1 MLTGAIIAG
10 VVFGL
15 YFTLVGLGLNLVFGV
30 MRIVNLAHGDILMLG
45 GVAAW
50 GLFSGLGLHPLVSA
64 VLVLVVFLVCGLPL
78 YYAVVPRLLRSR
90 DSEMLSLILFF
101 GLSQM
106 IEAVTTIS
114 IGSTERSLP
123 PRLMGVGPVTLL
135 GTRLPKA
142 WFFSAAVA
150 ALAVLFVYLYLYR
163 TRLGTLTRAVMVSR
177 DEALATGIDV
187 NFVSAIA
194 FGISLGLA
202 GVAGVFAPFIMGSIT
217 PNMGVALNLTAF
229 AVIVVGTLG
238 NPLGTLLGGIIY
250 GVSLMLMQTYLS
262 SWANLLPNLLLIAVL
277 GQARGHPRP
286 EDAPCIIP
294 GSAGP
299 SWTPPSP
306 PSSSP
311 GWASPGVSIQTS

>member
-50 GLFSGLGLHPLVSA
+50 ALFSGLGLHPLVSA
-64 VLVLVVFLVCGLPL
+64 VLVVVVFVIAGLPL

-90 DSEMLSLILFF
+90 DAEMLSLILFF
-101 GLSQM
+101 GVSQM
-106 IEAVTTIS
+106 IEAMTTIS
-114 IGSTERSLP
+114 IGATERSLP
-123 PRLMGVGPVTLL
+123 PRLMGVGPIILF

-142 WFFSAAVA
+142 WFYSAAVA
-150 ALAVLFVYLYLYR
+150 ALAVLLVYLYLYR

-187 NFVSAIA
+187 NFVSAVA
-194 FGISLGLA
+194 FGISLALA
-202 GVAGVFAPFIMGSIT
+202 GVAGVFAPFILGSIT

-277 GQARGHPRP
+277 LVRP
-286 EDAPCIIP
+286 EGILGRKTRRA
-294 GSAGP
+294 
-299 SWTPPSP
+299 
-306 PSSSP
+306 
-311 GWASPGVSIQTS
+311 

>member
-1 MLTGAIIAG
+1 MLIGGLIAG

-30 MRIVNLAHGDILMLG
+30 MRIVNLAHGDFLMLG
-45 GVAAW
+45 GIAAW
-50 GLFSGLGLHPLVSA
+50 ALFAGFGLHPMVSA
-64 VLVLVVFLVCGLPL
+64 ILVVIVFVIVGLPI

-114 IGSTERSLP
+114 IGATERSLP
-123 PRLMGVGPVTLL
+123 PRLLGVGPIILF

-142 WFFSAAVA
+142 WFFSAAASAV
-150 ALAVLFVYLYLYR
+150 AVLCVYLYLYR

-187 NFVSAIA
+187 NMVSAIA
-194 FGISLGLA
+194 FGISLALA
-202 GVAGVFAPFIMGSIT
+202 GVAGVFAPFILGSIT

-262 SWANLLPNLLLIAVL
+262 SWANLLPNLMLIGVLLV
-277 GQARGHPRP
+277 RP
-286 EDAPCIIP
+286 EGIFGRKTRRA
-294 GSAGP
+294 
-299 SWTPPSP
+299 
-306 PSSSP
+306 
-311 GWASPGVSIQTS
+311 